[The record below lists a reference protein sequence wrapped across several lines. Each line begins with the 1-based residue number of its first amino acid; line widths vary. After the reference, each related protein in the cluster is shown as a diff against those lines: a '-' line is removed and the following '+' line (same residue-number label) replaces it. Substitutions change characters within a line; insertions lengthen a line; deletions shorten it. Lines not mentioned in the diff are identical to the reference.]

1 MNSIWNKNFLLF
13 SNRFPQFAEILQND
27 FPDLIKK
34 YCVSDFTIPFWQ
46 INQAKN
52 GQLSAFENGV
62 RLHSSYNP
70 QKEAFNA
77 VNTAEVA
84 QKGTTVFYG
93 FGLGY
98 HLVEWSKI
106 YKDKKLIVVEPE
118 IEHFLAALAL
128 IDFTE
133 VFSVENLILA
143 VNCQCDQV
151 ILLLENG
158 QKINIGNSGILDCFF
173 FDIPVFSNHAK
184 EYFEQLKTLVK
195 RNVQKNKINTVT
207 LQKFGKR
214 WCKNSLKNIFQYA
227 KCKGIGIFRDKAPDN
242 LPFLIV
248 GAGPSVKE
256 ILPYLTEIKK
266 KCIIVCV
273 ETVLWAFVK
282 ANVEPDFVILT
293 DPQFWAYKHIA
304 NLQTKE
310 SFLITDISVYPH
322 VFDFDCK
329 GVFLCNSQFPIGNY
343 FERKLDIVDELGDLG
358 TGGSVASS
366 AWNFAKFCGAKEI
379 FTAGLDFSYPEKQTH
394 VKGSSAEQ
402 SFHVVS
408 DRIKSAEYQTGKIL
422 FSADT
427 FYENSF
433 DGKEV
438 LTDSRMKMFAWWF
451 ESRIANSPEIKNF
464 SLCKKSL
471 KIPGFRYFML
481 QDFLSKKNL
490 EDKRN
495 EFLSN
500 AGKNFNTKSS
510 AEIKKRIK
518 IIEEISKTFPNQEFL
533 KEFSFLKNLF

>member
-133 VFSVENLILA
+133 VFSVENLIFA

-195 RNVQKNKINTVT
+195 RNVQKNKINTAT

-500 AGKNFNTKSS
+500 AGKNLNTKSS

>member
-1 MNSIWNKNFLLF
+1 MNSIWNKNFSLF
-13 SNRFPQFAEILQND
+13 SNRFPQFAEILKKD
-27 FPDLIKK
+27 FSILISR
-34 YCVSDFTIPFWQ
+34 YSASDFTVPFWQ

-52 GQLSAFENGV
+52 GQLSAFENGA

-77 VNTAEVA
+77 VNTVEVA

-106 YKDKKLIVVEPE
+106 YKDKKLIVIEPE

-128 IDFTE
+128 TDLSE
-133 VFSVENLILA
+133 VFSVKNLIFA

-158 QKINIGNSGILDCFF
+158 QKISIGNSGILDCFF
-173 FDIPVFSNHAK
+173 FDIPAFSNHAK

-195 RNVQKNKINTVT
+195 RNIQKNQINTAT

-214 WCKNSLKNIFQYA
+214 WCKNSLINICQYA
-227 KCKGIGIFRDKAPDN
+227 KCEGIGIFRDKAPDD

-256 ILPYLTEIKK
+256 IIPHLSEIKS

-304 NLQTKE
+304 SLKAKK
-310 SFLITDISVYPH
+310 SFLITEISVYPH
-322 VFDFDCK
+322 VFNFECK

-343 FERKLDIVDELGDLG
+343 FERKMGIIDKLGDLG
-358 TGGSVASS
+358 TGGSVASC

-379 FTAGLDFSYPEKQTH
+379 FTAGLDFSFPEKQTH
-394 VKGSSAEQ
+394 IKGSSAEQ
-402 SFHVVS
+402 TFHAVS
-408 DRIKSAEYQTGKIL
+408 NKINSAEYQTGKIL

-427 FYENSF
+427 SLDNAF
-433 DGKEV
+433 DDTKV

-451 ESRIANSPEIKNF
+451 ESRIANSPETKNF

-471 KIPGFRYFML
+471 KIPGFSYVPL
-481 QDFLSKKNL
+481 KDFLGKNNI
-490 EDKRN
+490 EEKRN
-495 EFLSN
+495 KFLSI
-500 AGKNFNTKSS
+500 
-510 AEIKKRIK
+510 AEINQKTGCNAKNIN
-518 IIEEISKTFPNQEFL
+518 IIEEIIKKFPNQDFLQEFPFL
-533 KEFSFLKNLF
+533 KDYL

>member
-13 SNRFPQFAEILQND
+13 SNRFPQFAEILQKD

-133 VFSVENLILA
+133 VFSVENLIFA

-195 RNVQKNKINTVT
+195 RNVQKNKINTAT

-256 ILPYLTEIKK
+256 ILPYLAEIKK

-402 SFHVVS
+402 SFHDVS

-500 AGKNFNTKSS
+500 AGKNLNTKSS

>member
-13 SNRFPQFAEILQND
+13 SNRFPQFAEILKND

-133 VFSVENLILA
+133 VFSVENLIFA

-195 RNVQKNKINTVT
+195 RNVQKNKINTAT

-214 WCKNSLKNIFQYA
+214 WFKNSFKNIFQYA
-227 KCKGIGIFRDKAPDN
+227 KCEGIGIFRNKAPVD

-304 NLQTKE
+304 NLHTKE

-500 AGKNFNTKSS
+500 AGKNLNTKSS

>member
-13 SNRFPQFAEILQND
+13 SNRFPQFAEILQKD

-133 VFSVENLILA
+133 VFSVENLIFA

-195 RNVQKNKINTVT
+195 RNVQKNKINTAT

-214 WCKNSLKNIFQYA
+214 WCKNSFKNIFQYA

-282 ANVEPDFVILT
+282 ANVEPDFIILT

-471 KIPGFRYFML
+471 KIPGFRYYML

-500 AGKNFNTKSS
+500 AGKNLNTKSS

>member
-27 FPDLIKK
+27 FPDLLKK

-133 VFSVENLILA
+133 VFSVENLIFA

-195 RNVQKNKINTVT
+195 RNVQKNKINTAT

-438 LTDSRMKMFAWWF
+438 LTDSRMKMFTWWF

-500 AGKNFNTKSS
+500 AGKNLNTKSS

>member
-13 SNRFPQFAEILQND
+13 SNRFPQFAEILQKD

-133 VFSVENLILA
+133 VFSVENLIFA

-195 RNVQKNKINTVT
+195 RNVQKNKINTAT

-256 ILPYLTEIKK
+256 ILPYLAEIKK

-471 KIPGFRYFML
+471 KIPGFRYYML

-500 AGKNFNTKSS
+500 AGKNLNTKSS